1 MVDDEEESVLDEQ
14 PSSPIVSPKR
24 SGQKQ
29 AKKTSITPVLSKSN
43 RRLKSLP
50 LFILSINDLKP
61 CLSLCFYSFI
71 WIVFNFVEKKAA
83 VKEEETN
90 EAVSER
96 LVLRSVCMSRVLVLC
111 LLV

>member
-1 MVDDEEESVLDEQ
+1 MDEEEESVSDEQ

-43 RRLKSLP
+43 RRLKSLL
-50 LFILSINDLKP
+50 LFILSMNDLKR

-71 WIVFNFVEKKAA
+71 WIVFNFAEKKAA

-96 LVLRSVCMSRVLVLC
+96 LVLQSVSMSRFLVLC
-111 LLV
+111 LV